1 MTTVAQF
8 TIDYVQFLDHQSKVV
23 QPLPSFAQDLS
34 QLKDMY
40 RSMML
45 TRILDTKAVNLQ
57 RMGKMGT
64 YPSSLGQEAYAIGMG
79 YALQPHD
86 IFCPY
91 YRDQGCMLKRG
102 VKASEILAFWG
113 GDENASH
120 YTHPAIH
127 EDFPI
132 AIPVASQTLHAA
144 GIAYALKIR
153 KQKRAVLT
161 TVGEGGTSKGD
172 FYEAMNFAGAQ
183 HLPVVFVINNNQWA
197 ISVPRSL
204 QSGAKTLAQK
214 AIAGGFPGIQVDGND
229 IIAVRYVI
237 EQALATAR
245 EGGGPTLV
253 EAVTYRLCDHT
264 TADDAKRYGNKAELE
279 QAWQYEPVARL
290 RNYLQQ
296 QNAWNDQDEKQL
308 QQTCTAEIDQAIQEY
323 LQLSPQPLT
332 TIFDYMYAKPPKSLA
347 TQREEFAQTNQLK

>member
-8 TIDYVQFLDHQSKVV
+8 TIDYVQFLNHESKIV
-23 QPLPSFAQDLS
+23 QTLPEFAKDLS
-34 QLKDMY
+34 QLKAMY
-40 RSMML
+40 RSMVL
-45 TRILDTKAVNLQ
+45 TRILDAKAVNLQ

-79 YALQPHD
+79 YALQPDD

-91 YRDQGCMLKRG
+91 YRDQGCMLQRG

-113 GDENASH
+113 GDERASN
-120 YTHPAIH
+120 YANQKIH

-161 TVGEGGTSKGD
+161 SIGEGGTSKGD

-214 AIAGGFPGIQVDGND
+214 AIAAGFPGIQVDGND
-229 IIAVRYVI
+229 VIAVRHVI
-237 EQALATAR
+237 EQALTKAHQG
-245 EGGGPTLV
+245 EGPTLV

-264 TADDAKRYGNKAELE
+264 TADDAKRYADKAELE
-279 QAWQYEPVARL
+279 KAWQYEPIARL
-290 RNYLQQ
+290 RNYLQE
-296 QNAWNDQDEKQL
+296 QNAWSDQDEQQL
-308 QQTCTAEIDQAIQEY
+308 QQACTAEIDQAIQEY
-323 LQLSPQPLT
+323 LQLPPPPPT
-332 TIFDYMYAKPPKSLA
+332 EIFDYMYAQLPKPLA
-347 TQREEFAQTNQLK
+347 AQREEFVQITQMQ